1 MNFFAAI
8 MRKRREAK
16 KAAER
21 KATIMKMRKVIES
34 LMNVKMQIVN
44 KIGAF
49 SGWHFKKGEEGEHG
63 DKSEH
68 GKKGGDKKFKKW
80 GHKKGH

>member
-1 MNFFAAI
+1 MASAVGKI
-8 MRKRREAK
+8 MM
-16 KAAER
+16 
-21 KATIMKMRKVIES
+21 I
-34 LMNVKMQIVN
+34 L
-44 KIGAF
+44 F
-49 SGWHFKKGEEGEHG
+49 SGWHHKKGEEAEHG

>member
-1 MNFFAAI
+1 MNLF
-8 MRKRREAK
+8 
-16 KAAER
+16 
-21 KATIMKMRKVIES
+21 
-34 LMNVKMQIVN
+34 L
-44 KIGAF
+44 
-49 SGWHFKKGEEGEHG
+49 GWHHKKGDEGEHG